1 MNRTLVVV
9 LFAAAL
15 LGVEAPSGAGP
26 VNTTAR
32 TWDFSADLPGSPP
45 AMFVFAKTG
54 NGRPGRWVVI
64 SSAEPGAAG
73 KVLAQLDADDTDYRF
88 PIAVAQEIAARDL
101 RLSVLCAP
109 VSGRGDRACGIV
121 FRYRD
126 ENNYYVARANA
137 LEDNVRL
144 YRVKDGR
151 REQFGTWDGKVS
163 AGKWHEL
170 RADARGDRFE
180 IYWDGKKVIDARD
193 ATFPVAG
200 KVGVWTKAD
209 SVTYFKTLK
218 VESLGP

>member
-1 MNRTLVVV
+1 MNRTLFAV
-9 LFAAAL
+9 LFAAAF
-15 LGVEAPSGAGP
+15 LGVEAASQAGP
-26 VNTTAR
+26 MNTANR
-32 TWDFSADLPGSPP
+32 TWDFSADPPGSPP
-45 AMFVFAKTG
+45 AGFVFAKTG

-64 SSAEPGAAG
+64 SSAESGATG
-73 KVLAQLDADDTDYRF
+73 KVLAQLDEDGTDYRF

-126 ENNYYVARANA
+126 EDNYYVARANA
-137 LEDNVRL
+137 LEDNIRL

-180 IYWDGKKVIDARD
+180 IFWDGKKVIDAQD
-193 ATFPVAG
+193 KTFPDAG
-200 KVGVWTKAD
+200 KIGVWTKAD
-209 SVTYFKTLK
+209 SVTYFKALK
-218 VESLGP
+218 VEPLGP

>member
-1 MNRTLVVV
+1 MKGA
-9 LFAAAL
+9 FAVFSITVFLAVAVAAQT
-15 LGVEAPSGAGP
+15 GP

-32 TWDFSADLPGSPP
+32 TWDFSADRPGSPP
-45 AMFVFAKTG
+45 AGFVFAKTG

-64 SSAEPGAAG
+64 SSTGTGATG
-73 KVLAQLDADDTDYRF
+73 KVLAQLDADGTDYRF
-88 PIAVAQEIAARDL
+88 PMALAQEIAARDL

-163 AGKWHEL
+163 SGTWHEL

-180 IYWDGKKVIDARD
+180 IYWDGKKVVDARD
-193 ATFPVAG
+193 KTFPDAG
-200 KVGVWTKAD
+200 KIGVWTKAD

-218 VESLGP
+218 VEPLGP

>member
-1 MNRTLVVV
+1 MNRALVAV
-9 LFAAAL
+9 LFAAAF
-15 LGVEAPSGAGP
+15 LGVEAASQAGP
-26 VNTTAR
+26 VNTAAR
-32 TWDFSADLPGSPP
+32 TWDFSADPPGSPP
-45 AMFVFAKTG
+45 AGFVFSRTG
-54 NGRPGRWVVI
+54 KGHPGRWVVI

-73 KVLAQLDADDTDYRF
+73 KVLAQLDADGTDYRF

-163 AGKWHEL
+163 SGTWHEL

-180 IYWDGKKVIDARD
+180 IYWDGRKVIEARD
-193 ATFPVAG
+193 KTFSDAG
-200 KVGVWTKAD
+200 RIGVWTKAD
-209 SVTYFKTLK
+209 SLTYFKTLK
-218 VESLGP
+218 VEFFGP

>member
-1 MNRTLVVV
+1 MNRAMAAVA
-9 LFAAAL
+9 FAAAFL
-15 LGVEAPSGAGP
+15 VVEIASGAGAA
-26 VNTTAR
+26 TTAAR
-32 TWDFSADLPGSPP
+32 TWDFSADRPGSPP
-45 AMFVFAKTG
+45 AGFVFAKTG
-54 NGRPGRWVVI
+54 SGRPGRWVVI
-64 SSAEPGAAG
+64 ASAEPGITG
-73 KVLAQLDADDTDYRF
+73 QVLAQLDADGTDYRF
-88 PIAVAQEIAARDL
+88 PIAVAQEFAARDL

-144 YRVKDGR
+144 YHVKDGR

-163 AGKWHEL
+163 AGLWHEL
-170 RADARGDRFE
+170 RADVRGDRFE
-180 IYWDGKKVIDARD
+180 IYWDGKKVIDTRD
-193 ATFPVAG
+193 TTFSDAG

-218 VESLGP
+218 VEPLGR

>member
-1 MNRTLVVV
+1 MNRAMVAM
-9 LFAAAL
+9 LFAAAF
-15 LGVEAPSGAGP
+15 LGVEAASGAGP
-26 VNTTAR
+26 VNTASR

-45 AMFVFAKTG
+45 AGFVFAKTG

-64 SSAEPGAAG
+64 SSAETGAKE
-73 KVLAQLDADDTDYRF
+73 KVLAQLDEDGTDYRF
-88 PIAVAQEIAARDL
+88 PIAVAQEVAARDL

-126 ENNYYVARANA
+126 ENNYYIARANA
-137 LEDNVRL
+137 LEDNIRL

-193 ATFPVAG
+193 KTFSDAG
-200 KVGVWTKAD
+200 KIGVWTKAD
-209 SVTYFKTLK
+209 SVTYFKSLK
-218 VESLGP
+218 VEPLGP